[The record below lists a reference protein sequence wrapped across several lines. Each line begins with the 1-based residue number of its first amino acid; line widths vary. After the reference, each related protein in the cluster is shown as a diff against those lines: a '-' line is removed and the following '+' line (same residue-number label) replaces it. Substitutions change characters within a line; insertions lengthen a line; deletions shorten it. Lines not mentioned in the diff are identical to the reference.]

1 MNRSIVNGSVLNK
14 PSVYIIKTHQDT
26 HALSR
31 RETTISSSATHN
43 RTIFNQQPYLSQHMS
58 GGKRHQLEMRPE
70 SLNHHLPKSST
81 SLRSLVVILMNHSQ
95 QHAVRFI
102 VNLYIIHFYI
112 TKFFHIF
119 GSPTRKGLDKIIFS
133 IHPRRQSLKVLKRK
147 QLSTLTAELL
157 ILMLHMI
164 LSNKGELQLSNKNK

>member
-1 MNRSIVNGSVLNK
+1 MNRSIVKGSVLNK

-102 VNLYIIHFYI
+102 VNLYIIHF
-112 TKFFHIF
+112 T
-119 GSPTRKGLDKIIFS
+119 SPNSFTS
-133 IHPRRQSLKVLKRK
+133 SAPRQGKALIKTSS
-147 QLSTLTAELL
+147 LSTRGDKA
-157 ILMLHMI
+157 
-164 LSNKGELQLSNKNK
+164 